1 MAKQNNNTTK
11 YMRKWEEGKK
21 SIKSQSSSDERTF
34 ANIPSITINNNKTEI
49 QTCMEPAMDAEL
61 KLPLISPF
69 GYDFLYKKLELDESI
84 EADENEPIRDDAD
97 DDDDDDVD
105 GWRGWS
111 FFAPANAVTFLCE

>member
-1 MAKQNNNTTK
+1 
-11 YMRKWEEGKK
+11 
-21 SIKSQSSSDERTF
+21 
-34 ANIPSITINNNKTEI
+34 
-49 QTCMEPAMDAEL
+49 MEPAMDAEL